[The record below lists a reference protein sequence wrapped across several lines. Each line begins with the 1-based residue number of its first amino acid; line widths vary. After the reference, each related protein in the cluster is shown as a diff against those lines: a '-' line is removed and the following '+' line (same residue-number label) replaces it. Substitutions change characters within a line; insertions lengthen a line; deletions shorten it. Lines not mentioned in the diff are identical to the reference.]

1 MDGKQ
6 IFYEISPSTQYVQ
19 ITTHTV
25 FEVELMKQLTMQLTF
40 SASTFES
47 QALVYN
53 AVHGPEDQVRLREF
67 ASNFRRSNTS
77 RHPDAQDWELNVTR
91 LEDGWF
97 IYRLVCTF
105 AELKLLSSQ
114 DFSRCTAGNRR
125 DIEHLCQ
132 TIMLIIQSSP
142 PKWVQHECNVPGC
155 KEGMVTID
163 GNEKLTRAMCAAP
176 KEKTKCPVNHI
187 NLVQC
192 CSRSP
197 ITGGKHQLS
206 SKYCSIHQ
214 HLSLTTMNG
223 DLDDHLT
230 LRVQIP
236 LRLLGIGSGSSQSL
250 SMIGSLPDSDSDDL
264 LVGCRK
270 PKRVNRFYDRTAGVV
285 AAVRPCGIVVNFSE
299 MFTCE
304 SPTQMY
310 IFLAFTFGH
319 GRDIDRLKYVAYDR
333 SCDLHPFLCNLQRKG
348 AYLASFLLKNVKFL
362 VDRFHVEGH
371 TEQCCKPPS
380 DDDAERG
387 RYHPLHSDFKE
398 IRDAN
403 TECAEQSFKW
413 LNKYKTIL
421 RNMKQHRFN
430 FFLHTMIDLH
440 NTFKESHL
448 KLAGH

>member
-1 MDGKQ
+1 M
-6 IFYEISPSTQYVQ
+6 
-19 ITTHTV
+19 
-25 FEVELMKQLTMQLTF
+25 
-40 SASTFES
+40 
-47 QALVYN
+47 
-53 AVHGPEDQVRLREF
+53 
-67 ASNFRRSNTS
+67 
-77 RHPDAQDWELNVTR
+77 
-91 LEDGWF
+91 LE
-97 IYRLVCTF
+97 
-105 AELKLLSSQ
+105 SQ
-114 DFSRCTAGNRR
+114 DFSRSTAGNRR
-125 DIEHLCQ
+125 DIEYLCQ
-132 TIMLIIQSSP
+132 LIMLRIQSSP
-142 PKWVQHECNVPGC
+142 PRWVQHECSVPGC

-163 GNEKLTRAMCAAP
+163 GNEKLTRGMCAAP

-197 ITGGKHQLS
+197 VTGGRHQSS

-214 HLSLTTMNG
+214 HLSQASMG
-223 DLDDHLT
+223 VSDDQFT

-236 LRLLGIGSGSSQSL
+236 LRLLGIGSESSHTL

-264 LVGCRK
+264 LIGCRK
-270 PKRVNRFYDRTAGVV
+270 SKKVTRFYDRTAGVV

-319 GRDIDRLKYVAYDR
+319 GNDIDRLKYVTYDR
-333 SCDLHPFLCNLQRKG
+333 SCDLHPFLCNLERKG
-348 AYLASFLLKNVKFL
+348 AYLASFLLRNIKFL
-362 VDRFHVEGH
+362 GDRFHVEGH
-371 TEQCCKPPS
+371 TEQCCKLPS
-380 DDDAERG
+380 DDDPERG
-387 RYHPLHSDFKE
+387 RYHPLHKDFNE

-403 TECAEQSFKW
+403 TECAEQVFKW
-413 LNKYKTIL
+413 LNKYKTLL

-448 KLAGH
+448 KLAGQ

>member
-1 MDGKQ
+1 
-6 IFYEISPSTQYVQ
+6 
-19 ITTHTV
+19 
-25 FEVELMKQLTMQLTF
+25 MKQLTMQLTF
-40 SASTFES
+40 SACTFES
-47 QALVYN
+47 QASVYN
-53 AVHGPEDQVRLREF
+53 AVHGPDDQAKLRQF
-67 ASNFRRSNTS
+67 TLNFRRSNILK
-77 RHPDAQDWELNVTR
+77 HPDGQDWELNVTR

-97 IYRLVCTF
+97 VYQLVCTF
-105 AELKLLSSQ
+105 TELKMLASQ
-114 DFSRCTAGNRR
+114 DFSRCTDGNRR
-125 DIEHLCQ
+125 DIECLCQ
-132 TIMLIIQSSP
+132 SAMLRIQSSP
-142 PKWVQHECNVPGC
+142 PKWVQHECNVSGC

-192 CSRSP
+192 CVRSP
-197 ITGGKHQLS
+197 VTGGRHQVS
-206 SKYCSIHQ
+206 SKYCSFHQ
-214 HLSLTTMNG
+214 HLNQPTTSIS
-223 DLDDHLT
+223 DDQFT

-236 LRLLGIGSGSSQSL
+236 LRLLGIASGSPHSV
-250 SMIGSLPDSDSDDL
+250 SMIGSLPDSDSDDFL
-264 LVGCRK
+264 IGCRK
-270 PKRVNRFYDRTAGVV
+270 PKKVNRFYDRTAGVV

-310 IFLAFTFGH
+310 ILAFTFGH
-319 GRDIDRLKYVAYDR
+319 TKDIARLKYVAYDR
-333 SCDLHPFLCNLQRKG
+333 SCALHPFLCNLKRKG
-348 AYLASFLLKNVKFL
+348 AYLASFLLRNVKFL

-371 TEQCCKPPS
+371 TEQCCQLPS
-380 DDDAERG
+380 DDILERG
-387 RYHPLHSDFKE
+387 RYHPLHKDFSE

-413 LNKYKTIL
+413 LNKYKTLL